1 MNYDQYGQCWT
12 TTDELFDMLY
22 QNPGLE
28 MDKFLVKD
36 PAESRHNDFPYYNT
50 SVEKMY
56 AGFPLLKYLRDIDV
70 SIEEFDEQQ
79 QSNWYMPQEYKDMD
93 IAKWILEQC
102 KTQAELQRCG
112 EELLLYAD
120 RDLIDLL
127 RYLKY
132 FVDTMRAN
140 KIVWGLGRGSSV
152 SSYVLYLLGI
162 HKINSMYY
170 DLDIKEF
177 LK

>member
-22 QNPGLE
+22 HQQDLDLG
-28 MDKFLVKD
+28 KFYVKFGSED
-36 PAESRHNDFPYYNT
+36 ARQIFKYNDAVRNNYAPFPKLM
-50 SVEKMY
+50 VQRE
-56 AGFPLLKYLRDIDV
+56 IDV
-70 SIEEFDEQQ
+70 GVEEFDRSQ
-79 QSNWYMPQEYKDMD
+79 QSNWYMPQEYRDMD
-93 IAKWILEQC
+93 IVKWVLDQC

-112 EELLLYAD
+112 EELLLFSE

-127 RYLKY
+127 KYLKY

-140 KIVWGLGRGSSV
+140 QVVWGLGRGSSV
-152 SSYVLYLLGI
+152 ASYVLYLIGV

-170 DLDIKEF
+170 DLDIHEF